1 MTNTD
6 ELTVLKHLAAG
17 RSVPFTATATGLP
30 VPAVNLFATA
40 AGYPD
45 IDRVQARIAELLAA
59 GDTPIP
65 VRAPEAAP
73 RLRPVPAPP
82 DPQRERAHPAAT
94 PPAPTLEELV
104 RACRRSEF
112 KRTQS
117 LGVKLAE
124 LVEKVTG
131 ALVAERE
138 SAEVKAR
145 RAAEREA
152 AQAEV
157 KRLEKALA
165 AARAKAVAA
174 GAPGGTRGGERTC
187 PVCDAGFPSPQAL
200 GAHKRHKHGIP
211 GMTASTETRTA

>member
-6 ELTVLKHLAAG
+6 ELTALKHLAAG
-17 RSVPFTATATGLP
+17 RSIPFTATAAGLDTAT
-30 VPAVNLFATA
+30 VDAYATA
-40 AGYPD
+40 AGYPNTV
-45 IDRVQARIAELLAA
+45 RVKARIAELLAA

-82 DPQRERAHPAAT
+82 ATRAAT
-94 PPAPTLEELV
+94 PGPSALTVDELV

-117 LGVKLAE
+117 LGVKLTELAE
-124 LVEKVTG
+124 KITA
-131 ALVAERE
+131 ALRAERE
-138 SAEVKAR
+138 TAEDKAR

-157 KRLEKALA
+157 KRLEKALT
-165 AARAKAVAA
+165 AARANAVAA
-174 GAPGGTRGGERTC
+174 GAPGGVRGGERIC
-187 PVCDAGFPSPQAL
+187 SVCDAHLANGQAL
-200 GAHKRHKHGIP
+200 GAHKRHKHGIA
-211 GMTASTETRTA
+211 GTAKTTETRTA